1 LRNRI
6 ERLHERVHSAAI
18 LSCLLNTLPAAALW
32 AARMQSDMKLACW
45 TKGAAAVSGLMI
57 AAQAWSSPM
66 TPLSAFSFAQTPSTP
81 VQRHGL
87 LKASN
92 GAIVNDKGQKT
103 SLAGMSLFWSQWI
116 GKYYTPDTVSWLKKD
131 WQISIIRAAV
141 AVEGGG
147 YLTNPDAEMA
157 KAKTVID
164 AAIKEGLYVIVDW
177 HDHKAE
183 AHSDQAVEF
192 FTKIASEYG
201 GKPNLIYEIYNEPL
215 KVSWSKVIKPY
226 AEKVFK
232 AIRAKDPDNLIVV
245 GTPTWSQD
253 VDAAALDPI
262 KDPNVAYSL
271 HIYAGTHKQ
280 WLRDKAITAM
290 QKGLALFVTEW
301 GTVDSSGNGAI
312 DHASTKEWLEFMKEH
327 SISHCN
333 WSIADKVE
341 SSAALKPGASPEGG
355 WKDEELTDSGRM
367 VREIIRGWS
376 R

>member
-1 LRNRI
+1 MN
-6 ERLHERVHSAAI
+6 
-18 LSCLLNTLPAAALW
+18 
-32 AARMQSDMKLACW
+32 LACW

-57 AAQAWSSPM
+57 AAQVWSSPM
-66 TPLSAFSFAQTPSTP
+66 THLTAFSFAQTPATP

-92 GAIVNDKGQKT
+92 GAIVNARGQKT

-116 GKYYTPDTVSWLKKD
+116 GKYYTPGTVSWLKKD
-131 WQISIIRAAV
+131 WQISIIRAAI

-164 AAIKEGLYVIVDW
+164 AAIREGLYVIVDW

-192 FTKIASEYG
+192 FTKIAEEYG
-201 GKPNLIYEIYNEPL
+201 SHPNLIYEIYNEPL
-215 KVSWSKVIKPY
+215 KVSWSNVIKPY
-226 AEKVFK
+226 AEKVMR
-232 AIRAKDPDNLIVV
+232 AIRSKDPDNLIVV

-253 VDAAALDPI
+253 VDAAAADPI
-262 KDPNVAYSL
+262 KDSNVAYSL
-271 HIYAGTHKQ
+271 HFYAGTHKQ
-280 WLRDKAITAM
+280 WLRDKAVTAM
-290 QKGLALFVTEW
+290 EKGLALFVTEW

-312 DHASTKEWLEFMKEH
+312 DHASTKEWLDFMKKH
-327 SISHCN
+327 SLSHCN

-341 SSAALKPGASPEGG
+341 SSAALKPGASVDGG
-355 WKDEELTDSGRM
+355 WKDEELTDSGRL

-376 R
+376 Q